1 MGKTRWY
8 HEVNAFVLD
17 GFHQGL
23 FNADFD
29 RIRINRVK
37 EHDMTNK
44 PIIQI
49 EDLNKTFGEGGN
61 AVVALDSINL
71 SVDEGEIFGIIGLSG
86 AGKSTLVRCINLL
99 EEPTAGRII
108 FDGRDITLLSDRE
121 LRQVRRSI
129 GMIFQGFNLLMQR
142 SAIDNVCFP
151 LELAG
156 VPRRESRDRAREL
169 LATVGLADKEKAYPA
184 QLSGGQKQ
192 RVAIARALATRP
204 KVLLCDEATSAL
216 DPTTTQSILEL
227 LKELNQK
234 LGVTVIIITHE
245 MKVIEQICNRVAII
259 DKSRIEE
266 IGAVDEVF
274 RRPKTQAAKKLIF
287 PHGEHIE
294 KFTSGGKFLRIVFEG
309 NSADR
314 PIIANM
320 VLSCGA
326 PVNIVFADTKN
337 IDGKMFGHM
346 VLQLPDDADSVRK
359 ILSYL
364 YIENIAYEEE
374 KYDIQQ

>member
-1 MGKTRWY
+1 
-8 HEVNAFVLD
+8 
-17 GFHQGL
+17 
-23 FNADFD
+23 
-29 RIRINRVK
+29 
-37 EHDMTNK
+37 MTNK

-156 VPRRESRDRAREL
+156 VPRRESRDREREL

-184 QLSGGQKQ
+184 QLSGDRSSALPLPALLPRGQKCCC
-192 RVAIARALATRP
+192 A
-204 KVLLCDEATSAL
+204 
-216 DPTTTQSILEL
+216 
-227 LKELNQK
+227 
-234 LGVTVIIITHE
+234 
-245 MKVIEQICNRVAII
+245 M
-259 DKSRIEE
+259 
-266 IGAVDEVF
+266 
-274 RRPKTQAAKKLIF
+274 RRPVRWIHNDTID
-287 PHGEHIE
+287 
-294 KFTSGGKFLRIVFEG
+294 SGTAERTEPEAGCNGNNNHSRDEG
-309 NSADR
+309 YRADMQPR
-314 PIIANM
+314 
-320 VLSCGA
+320 
-326 PVNIVFADTKN
+326 
-337 IDGKMFGHM
+337 
-346 VLQLPDDADSVRK
+346 R
-359 ILSYL
+359 Y
-364 YIENIAYEEE
+364 Y
-374 KYDIQQ
+374 